1 MNRRKPFLP
10 LVGLFVVVQSL
21 INLFG
26 ARIKAAGVDKNV
38 LAIGNLFVFFITLIS
53 LVVITKGMAE
63 VKTMSFIR
71 SVYISFIAKFFL
83 VIAVVLV
90 YALTVKTINTGALLA
105 SMGLYLVYTF
115 LEVRALLTYMKRKP
129 DGKEGSPD

>member
-1 MNRRKPFLP
+1 MPI
-10 LVGLFVVVQSL
+10 VGLFILVQSL

-26 ARIKAAGVDKNV
+26 ARIVAAGVDKDV
-38 LAIGNLFVFFITLIS
+38 LAIGNLFVFLITLIS
-53 LVVITKGMAE
+53 LIVITKGLAE

-71 SVYISFIAKFFL
+71 SVYMSFIAKFFL
-83 VIAVVLV
+83 VIAVVLI
-90 YALTVKTINTGALLA
+90 YALTVKNINTGAVLA

-115 LEVRALLTYMKRKP
+115 LEVRALLTHMKRNT